1 MSKVTVYQY
10 TARVQGV
17 NSEELATE
25 GAILP
30 ILRIVI
36 ELAGMRLVKEQ
47 SFQFPNIPGITHTA
61 ILAESSASTHTWPE
75 DNLLLLDIM
84 SCKEFA
90 AEPITNYLRTRF
102 PECQVY
108 DEQRTNAPKS

>member
-17 NSEELATE
+17 DSDDLSAEH
-25 GAILP
+25 IIFP
-30 ILRIVI
+30 ILHTAVI
-36 ELAGMRLVKEQ
+36 LTGMTVVKEQ
-47 SFQFPNIPGITHTA
+47 SHQFHGIPGITHTA

-84 SCKEFA
+84 SCKEFDGKL
-90 AEPITNYLRTRF
+90 ITDYLRTKF
-102 PECQVY
+102 PDCQVY
-108 DEQRTNAPKS
+108 DEQRTNSPKP